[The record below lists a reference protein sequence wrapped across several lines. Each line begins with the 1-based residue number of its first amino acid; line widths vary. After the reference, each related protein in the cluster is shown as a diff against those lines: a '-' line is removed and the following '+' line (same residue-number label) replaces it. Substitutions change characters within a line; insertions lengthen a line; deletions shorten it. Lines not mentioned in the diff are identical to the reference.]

1 MHQQGVIWN
10 WEYTL
15 WISPNLSQQDN
26 SLIAQSTGSL
36 PRALVSSTR
45 NLQTKTTSRSP
56 GICTYGYHHHNHFF
70 LHTFTSIRKPS
81 TGSLNT
87 NIIFEGISSLR
98 YKSKPPLLLFLSDQQ
113 GGVKAG
119 IINCP
124 DEKDMLIF
132 VSKLARY
139 QVLL

>member
-1 MHQQGVIWN
+1 MHQQGVISN

-15 WISPNLSQQDN
+15 WIFPNLSHQDN
-26 SLIAQSTGSL
+26 SLTAQSTGSL
-36 PRALVSSTR
+36 PRALVSSTK
-45 NLQTKTTSRSP
+45 NLQTKTTSRLP
-56 GICTYGYHHHNHFF
+56 GICTYGYHNHNHFF
-70 LHTFTSIRKPS
+70 LHTFTSIRI
-81 TGSLNT
+81 GSLNT

-98 YKSKPPLLLFLSDQQ
+98 YKSKPPLLLFLSNQQ

-124 DEKDMLIF
+124 DGKDMLIF

>member
-1 MHQQGVIWN
+1 MHQRGVIWN

-56 GICTYGYHHHNHFF
+56 GICIYGYHHHNHFF
-70 LHTFTSIRKPS
+70 LHTFTSIR

-98 YKSKPPLLLFLSDQQ
+98 YKSKPPLLLFLSNQQ

-119 IINCP
+119 IINFP
-124 DEKDMLIF
+124 DGKDMLIF

>member
-15 WISPNLSQQDN
+15 WISHNLSQQDN
-26 SLIAQSTGSL
+26 RLTAQSTGSL
-36 PRALVSSTR
+36 PRELVSSTR

-56 GICTYGYHHHNHFF
+56 GICIYGYHHHNHFF
-70 LHTFTSIRKPS
+70 LHTFTSIR

-98 YKSKPPLLLFLSDQQ
+98 YKSKPPLLLFLSNQW

-119 IINCP
+119 IINFP
-124 DEKDMLIF
+124 DGKDMLIF

>member
-15 WISPNLSQQDN
+15 WICPNLSQQDN
-26 SLIAQSTGSL
+26 RLTAQSTGSL
-36 PRALVSSTR
+36 PRELVSSTR

-56 GICTYGYHHHNHFF
+56 GICIYGYHHHNHFF
-70 LHTFTSIRKPS
+70 LHTFTSIR

-98 YKSKPPLLLFLSDQQ
+98 YKSKPPLLLFLSNQQ
-113 GGVKAG
+113 GRVKAG

-124 DEKDMLIF
+124 DGKDMLIF